1 MARPK
6 KTPEELRSELLG
18 VRLTM
23 AEHIEIEYH
32 ARMLGI
38 SPAEFMR
45 RRTLGLRLPV
55 ILAEQRLRAI
65 HSCALLRVGV
75 NLNQWTHAINAGRI
89 PPIDELEGVIY
100 RIKSM
105 LDETY
110 GPDDYGGRNQL

>member
-23 AEHIEIEYH
+23 AERIEIEYH
-32 ARMLGI
+32 ARMLGDQPRRI
-38 SPAEFMR
+38 HAPPHPRASPARQPR
-45 RRTLGLRLPV
+45 RAAAAGHPFLR
-55 ILAEQRLRAI
+55 
-65 HSCALLRVGV
+65 LLRVGV

-110 GPDDYGGRNQL
+110 GPDDHGGRNQL